1 MEVHEI
7 IVLFIPT
14 LRVVQGG
21 GGKRVDLIRA
31 ACSLTKSCLV
41 KLPGGRSRLI
51 SFQHCRQYD
60 GDNHHSHPTL
70 EVISKKISYKARVI
84 RPLHQL
90 LHHLSILHRSAS
102 LGFLLPAVNL
112 KHFKLSSCQLS
123 TCNISSLSLPLLS
136 TENH

>member
-90 LHHLSILHRSAS
+90 L
-102 LGFLLPAVNL
+102 GVNL
-112 KHFKLSSCQLS
+112 HIGNTCQHIDKLLEVCILEMGQM
-123 TCNISSLSLPLLS
+123 I
-136 TENH
+136 